1 MQFGYARVSAKDQH
15 LDTQLDQLKAAGVD
29 RLFQEK
35 ISGTTTQRP
44 VLTELLA
51 TLRAGDTVTVARLNR
66 LGRNSAHIMQLV
78 ADLHARQV
86 RFVALDLGIDTATP
100 AGRLVLG
107 IFAAVA
113 EYDRESIRERATAGI
128 ALAKAQGKHLGRRA
142 GVDAA
147 KLAKVQACLAAGMSV
162 HQTVA
167 ATGVSESSVKRYRRQ
182 LAP

>member
-1 MQFGYARVSAKDQH
+1 
-15 LDTQLDQLKAAGVD
+15 
-29 RLFQEK
+29 
-35 ISGTTTQRP
+35 
-44 VLTELLA
+44 
-51 TLRAGDTVTVARLNR
+51 
-66 LGRNSAHIMQLV
+66 LV
-78 ADLHARQV
+78 RKPW
-86 RFVALDLGIDTATP
+86 GIDTATP

-107 IFAAVA
+107 IFAALA

-182 LAP
+182 SAP